1 MNSSLVFAFM
11 AVGFIRFL
19 LPKKQQS
26 RIPLTSLLVELLI
39 RNACISLEFL
49 DKVHKSQLL
58 IFQGVRQCI
67 TRVHPTAYVAIGWI
81 AS

>member
-1 MNSSLVFAFM
+1 MNSSLVFAFV
-11 AVGFIRFL
+11 AVGFIFL

-26 RIPLTSLLVELLI
+26 SIPLTSLLVELLI
-39 RNACISLEFL
+39 RNACKSLEFL

-67 TRVHPTAYVAIGWI
+67 TRVHPTAYMAIGWTV
-81 AS
+81 S